1 MSLAERWVTNTL
13 DNLSLEARVGQ
24 MMMVGFDGLE
34 APAHVRDWLAA
45 GRVGSIV
52 LFARNVASPAQVA
65 ELTASLRAAAPL
77 PLLICTDQEGGIV
90 ARLRRPFTESP
101 GNMALGA
108 IAGSDAPELV
118 ENVSA
123 ILAREMRAVGI
134 DWNLAPCLDILHK
147 LDNPAISL
155 RAFGADSDRTALLGA
170 AVVRG
175 LQRAGVAA
183 CAKHFPGHGNTTVD
197 SHLDLP
203 AIAEDLE
210 QLKACDLKPFAA
222 AIDAGVATVMAA
234 HILFPALDPEHPAT
248 LSPAIQQGLLRA
260 QMGFDGVISTDCMEM
275 KAVADRYGAGESTV
289 LAILAGTDSV
299 VHSHTPQRQEEAYE
313 ATLAAVRSGRLPE
326 ARVTESARRL
336 LRLKARFVRD
346 AEAVPADAVGSD
358 AHQAVMREAA
368 RRALTMV
375 RGAIPAIDPRRAA
388 LVEFTFAVGS
398 QAEDVR
404 ADTEL
409 GEALAARFRDLRRV
423 ALPSAAPPADL
434 VADARRLAE
443 AADPLIIATRSAS
456 LSDAQRAFAQD
467 LLESARARSHDTLLV
482 CLRNPWDAA
491 VFPEAANVLAS
502 LGDAWPSLEAVAD
515 ALAGAT
521 VPAGR
526 LPLVLSGL

>member
-1 MSLAERWVTNTL
+1 M
-13 DNLSLEARVGQ
+13 
-24 MMMVGFDGLE
+24 
-34 APAHVRDWLAA
+34 
-45 GRVGSIV
+45 
-52 LFARNVASPAQVA
+52 
-65 ELTASLRAAAPL
+65 
-77 PLLICTDQEGGIV
+77 
-90 ARLRRPFTESP
+90 
-101 GNMALGA
+101 
-108 IAGSDAPELV
+108 
-118 ENVSA
+118 
-123 ILAREMRAVGI
+123 
-134 DWNLAPCLDILHK
+134 
-147 LDNPAISL
+147 
-155 RAFGADSDRTALLGA
+155 
-170 AVVRG
+170 
-175 LQRAGVAA
+175 
-183 CAKHFPGHGNTTVD
+183 
-197 SHLDLP
+197 
-203 AIAEDLE
+203 
-210 QLKACDLKPFAA
+210 
-222 AIDAGVATVMAA
+222 
-234 HILFPALDPEHPAT
+234 
-248 LSPAIQQGLLRA
+248 
-260 QMGFDGVISTDCMEM
+260 
-275 KAVADRYGAGESTV
+275 
-289 LAILAGTDSV
+289 
-299 VHSHTPQRQEEAYE
+299 
-313 ATLAAVRSGRLPE
+313 PE

-346 AEAVPADAVGSD
+346 AETVPADAVGSD

-375 RGAIPAIDPRRAA
+375 RGAIPAVDPRRAA

-456 LSDAQRAFAQD
+456 LSDAQRTFAQD
-467 LLESARARSHDTLLV
+467 LLEIARARSHDTLLV

-526 LPLVLSGL
+526 LPRCCSVYDYTNRKHGVKGGAHLRDRRMTFQKPESVSPQEDRDEPFIPYRAADCARACPDGTGNGVRSRRESRHHRHRHRAEHA